1 MGGNLLTGHQQAEYA
16 STGNDE
22 HDHTRGGSRRLYCFH
37 QALEVDFPIDEAA
50 YDQAIRASNG
60 CGLSRCKNTGV
71 DAAQDDNGH
80 EDGTNGMI
88 RRRQKFSDI
97 KLGSRDP
104 IFYAVE
110 NRKGNH
116 QCTQRDAGNNSC
128 HEHTAHRYTR
138 CGAVCDHHGAGRNN
152 RAQHTGCSNSGQG
165 EFAAIASL
173 FQRRHHHC
181 ADGRHRCCGGAAQ
194 TAKQHT

>member
-1 MGGNLLTGHQQAEYA
+1 MKQPTIRPYAQATA
-16 STGNDE
+16 
-22 HDHTRGGSRRLYCFH
+22 
-37 QALEVDFPIDEAA
+37 VD
-50 YDQAIRASNG
+50 SVG
-60 CGLSRCKNTGV
+60 VKNTGV

-128 HEHTAHRYTR
+128 HEHTATDTPVAEQYVIITVL
-138 CGAVCDHHGAGRNN
+138 GGIIVPSIPA
-152 RAQHTGCSNSGQG
+152 
-165 EFAAIASL
+165 AAIVDRANL
-173 FQRRHHHC
+173 RL
-181 ADGRHRCCGGAAQ
+181 
-194 TAKQHT
+194 